1 MCTILKAYF
10 MGLKFIIIVFSV
22 YIPHKV
28 SQSSLP
34 RDLFTLIGQEW
45 RDILWMKIKHDIR
58 SKLQILWWIL
68 KFTLGIKIS
77 CPRRFFH
84 TYGKLLMS
92 YRIISKIRVWA
103 ESGGGI
109 WIYPRSTLYFY
120 TQVPVLHRGNFDTIQ
135 FSTAS
140 QSLILFRFEIMLEI
154 NLVSALEGIYPLR
167 QGVLNWRYPR
177 YIDILW
183 IMCCRRI

>member
-1 MCTILKAYF
+1 MCSILKAYF

-103 ESGGGI
+103 ESGGASEYI
-109 WIYPRSTLYFY
+109 LDPLCIFIPKFLYFVGVIL
-120 TQVPVLHRGNFDTIQ
+120 TRSNFLQ
-135 FSTAS
+135 
-140 QSLILFRFEIMLEI
+140 
-154 NLVSALEGIYPLR
+154 LR
-167 QGVLNWRYPR
+167 NH
-177 YIDILW
+177 
-183 IMCCRRI
+183 